1 MTGKASSSKKKAKG
15 WVVRVT
21 TIRSSGPASVEIY
34 DVAIADSANAKAA
47 VRQFCGNGLA
57 MIEAIKKLPSN
68 AGLRDGDIL
77 WR

>member
-21 TIRSSGPASVEIY
+21 TTRSGGPASVETY
-34 DVAIADSANAKAA
+34 DVAIADPADAIAA
-47 VRQFCGNGLA
+47 VRRFTGLA
-57 MIEAIKKLPSN
+57 MVEAIKTLPPSTN
-68 AGLRDGDIL
+68 LREGEIL